1 MNEKNL
7 HTWEFPLKDIRGN
20 MKRKLLQKRSTG
32 KTTECSKHS
41 KNIFFTEKY
50 SVSEL
55 NRCIFQ
61 ISLKYIKLG
70 IPKILFILVLCNFKD
85 FSKIFNPPPPSWRR
99 GGACHVISWKKYIG
113 LVYSQFLKTMAY
125 KSIVAFFATSEEDTN
140 EKNRNN

>member
-85 FSKIFNPPPPSWRR
+85 F
-99 GGACHVISWKKYIG
+99 
-113 LVYSQFLKTMAY
+113 
-125 KSIVAFFATSEEDTN
+125 
-140 EKNRNN
+140 